1 MSTSPDNWKGL
12 SQEEVIKGTIRN
24 ERVYISNHILY
35 NNNNNVYINYT
46 LLLFFIKGKIRNEYI

>member
-35 NNNNNVYINYT
+35 NNNNNNVYKLYIIIIFY
-46 LLLFFIKGKIRNEYI
+46 KGKD